1 MCGILSVLRYNDFSC
16 AKIENIKENFAKHSE
31 RGPEQSTF
39 IEENIN
45 EHIHLLGFHR
55 LAINGFQ
62 QEDSMQP
69 IYKKNCILIC
79 NGEIYNWKELA
90 EKAGVECETGS
101 DCEIIIDMYKKYGIE
116 YTLQILDGVFAFVL
130 IDKDDDT
137 VMIARDPLGV
147 RPLFIGNSLSNEL
160 FICSELKGIHDK
172 CIYVKQFK
180 IR

>member
-16 AKIENIKENFAKHSE
+16 TKIENIKENFAKHSE

-130 IDKDDDT
+130 IDKDTDT

-147 RPLFIGNSLSNEL
+147 RPLFIWFQYLNIFTS
-160 FICSELKGIHDK
+160 I
-172 CIYVKQFK
+172 VVA
-180 IR
+180 

>member
-1 MCGILSVLRYNDFSC
+1 MQN
-16 AKIENIKENFAKHSE
+16 HSE

-90 EKAGVECETGS
+90 KKARVAS
-101 DCEIIIDMYKKYGIE
+101 A
-116 YTLQILDGVFAFVL
+116 L
-130 IDKDDDT
+130 
-137 VMIARDPLGV
+137 RDPT
-147 RPLFIGNSLSNEL
+147 
-160 FICSELKGIHDK
+160 
-172 CIYVKQFK
+172 VK
-180 IR
+180 